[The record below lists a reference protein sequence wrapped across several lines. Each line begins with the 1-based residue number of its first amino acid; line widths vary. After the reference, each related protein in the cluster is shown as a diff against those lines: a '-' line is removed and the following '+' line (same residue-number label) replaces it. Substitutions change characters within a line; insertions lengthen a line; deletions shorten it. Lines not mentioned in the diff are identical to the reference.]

1 MHLFTFITF
10 LLNIV
15 LILQIEILPWSVMRI
30 KGLAFCPKNC
40 VSNGIGTRLVNV
52 RITVT
57 FHAHMDQGRGT
68 ITQIL
73 ECSQVQLFS
82 NSLSASQINF
92 YSHEL
97 TQGKGKCG

>member
-1 MHLFTFITF
+1 ML
-10 LLNIV
+10 
-15 LILQIEILPWSVMRI
+15 
-30 KGLAFCPKNC
+30 
-40 VSNGIGTRLVNV
+40 

-57 FHAHMDQGRGT
+57 FHAYMEQGRGT
-68 ITQIL
+68 VTQIL

>member
-1 MHLFTFITF
+1 
-10 LLNIV
+10 
-15 LILQIEILPWSVMRI
+15 MRI
-30 KGLAFCPKNC
+30 KGLAFCR
-40 VSNGIGTRLVNV
+40 NGIGTRLVNV

-97 TQGKGKCG
+97 TQGKASVGKTSFVQ